1 METESEPPSGLW
13 LPLITPFRDGAI
25 DAASLRRLI
34 MHYATQP
41 IDGLIL
47 AATTGEGLTL
57 DDDEVE
63 QLVMLTAETL
73 AATGRVLAV
82 WLGLSGSDTRR
93 LVRTLARTANWPV
106 DGYLIATPYYSRPS
120 QRGLVLHFEALADA
134 TARPIML
141 YNIPVRTGVNLEN
154 DAMLRLAERATIV
167 GVKDCCADSRQTV
180 ELLHQRP
187 RGFAV
192 LSGEDHLLF
201 GALVCGCDGA
211 VLASAHVET
220 GAFAAVRR
228 RIRADDRLGASM
240 EWQRLAEVPRLL
252 FAEPSPAALKHWL
265 WRLGLIDSP
274 ELRLPLTPVSDSL
287 GKAIDARLLTARSTI
302 STGAPGRK
310 PLTAAADRR
319 PMAGDDLPGC
329 GPNPLV

>member
-13 LPLITPFRDGAI
+13 LPLITPFRDGAL

-34 MHYATQP
+34 AHYARQP

-63 QLVMLTAETL
+63 QLVMLTAEAL
-73 AATGRVLAV
+73 AWTGRKLPV
-82 WLGLSGSDTRR
+82 WLGLCGSDTRKM
-93 LVRTLARTANWPV
+93 VRTQARTANWPV

-120 QRGLVLHFEALADA
+120 QQGLVLHFEALSDA
-134 TARPIML
+134 TSRPIMI
-141 YNIPVRTGVNLEN
+141 YNIPYRTGVNLGN
-154 DAMLRLAERATIV
+154 AAMLRLAGRRNIV
-167 GVKDCCADSRQTV
+167 GVKDCCGDTGQTV
-180 ELLHQRP
+180 ELLHDRP

-192 LSGEDHLLF
+192 LSGEDALYF
-201 GALVCGCDGA
+201 GALVRGCDGA

-220 GAFAAVRR
+220 ETFGAVRQR
-228 RIRADDRLGASM
+228 VLADDRLGASIA
-240 EWQRLAEVPRLL
+240 WQRLAEVPRLL

-274 ELRLPLTPVSDSL
+274 ELRLPLTAVGDGL
-287 GKAIDARLLTARSTI
+287 ANAIDARLS
-302 STGAPGRK
+302 
-310 PLTAAADRR
+310 AAK
-319 PMAGDDLPGC
+319 AGP
-329 GPNPLV
+329 